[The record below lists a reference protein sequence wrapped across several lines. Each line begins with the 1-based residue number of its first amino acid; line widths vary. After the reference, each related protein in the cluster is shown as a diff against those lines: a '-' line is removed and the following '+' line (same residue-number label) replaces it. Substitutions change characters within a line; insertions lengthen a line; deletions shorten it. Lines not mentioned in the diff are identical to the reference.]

1 VTCMRCK
8 GVDPLDLL
16 DGRWATFPELYAR
29 LHARTGVKVTD
40 PEQNAPR
47 LGAMMAVLVA

>member
-1 VTCMRCK
+1 MTCMECK

-16 DGRWATFPELYAR
+16 DGRWATFPDLYAR
-29 LHARTGVKVTD
+29 LHERTGDKVTD
-40 PEQNAPR
+40 AERDAPK